1 MPRFPFIT
9 SESVTSKHG
18 FKTRTYN
25 MRGIA
30 HSADTYE
37 LEINGQQIYLQRDGA
52 EKLRKML
59 GDLMNPPAE
68 EAEKPAAAPR
78 GGARAG
84 GKKAPGNKGA
94 AAEAGAE
101 ENPEGEGEAPEPA
114 GAEDETQE

>member
-37 LEINGQQIYLQRDGA
+37 LEINGQQIYL
-52 EKLRKML
+52 
-59 GDLMNPPAE
+59 
-68 EAEKPAAAPR
+68 
-78 GGARAG
+78 
-84 GKKAPGNKGA
+84 
-94 AAEAGAE
+94 
-101 ENPEGEGEAPEPA
+101 
-114 GAEDETQE
+114 